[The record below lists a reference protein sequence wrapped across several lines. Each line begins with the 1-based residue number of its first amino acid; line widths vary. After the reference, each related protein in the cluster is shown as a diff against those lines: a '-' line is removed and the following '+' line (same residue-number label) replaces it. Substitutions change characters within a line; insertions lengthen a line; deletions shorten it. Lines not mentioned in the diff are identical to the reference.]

1 MGVGGLGLWLITGA
15 AILLSAWKVVK
26 KLRGSPW
33 FPIAFVIF
41 WNAFIL
47 FFPVTFTSLAVYQ
60 DFVVNAYLWLTL
72 GILFRLPTLT
82 LSTQFALTPALAP
95 QPRFRIR

>member
-1 MGVGGLGLWLITGA
+1 M
-15 AILLSAWKVVK
+15 KM
-26 KLRGSPW
+26 RGSPW

-47 FFPVTFTSLAVYQ
+47 LLPVTFTSMAVYQ

-82 LSTQFALTPALAP
+82 LSAQFAMTPSLAA
-95 QPRFRIR
+95 QPRFRMR